1 MYVVDSLE
9 QPNLYERTES
19 EREFLE
25 WTALNMAPSRLLIK
39 CSVVYSQLLVKY
51 SSASKRMSELDRQS
65 FHRRLYAMAKRQVIP
80 YGSEFFSQDNQLKE
94 LALRVARRKSNLFTH
109 VVPI

>member
-1 MYVVDSLE
+1 MSVFDIIE
-9 QPNLYERTES
+9 QPKLYERTES

-39 CSVVYSQLLVKY
+39 CSMVYSQLLVKH
-51 SSASKRMSELDRQS
+51 SSASKRMSEFDRQS

-80 YGSEFFSQDNQLKE
+80 YGGEFFSQDNQRKE
-94 LALRVARRKSNLFTH
+94 LALGVARKSNLFKH
-109 VVPI
+109 VVPT